1 VPNQVKSSARFHGI
15 GTGKEQNLFG
25 DEQRREVVSKLTDW
39 SNKQLLILAFD
50 HRSSFTEKL
59 FGIKNRPPTPEE
71 KKQIEDY
78 KKMIFEGF
86 TLALKKRV
94 PKEIAGLLV
103 DEEFGTSILREAK
116 KSGLT
121 FAMPMEKSGQEE
133 FDFEYGEKYAKH
145 IEDFDPTFVKVL
157 VRYNPASGAALNQ
170 RQLRRLKKLS
180 DYLQQTKKPFLFELI
195 VPATPMQLKEL
206 GESKETYDK
215 EMRPKLMVESMK
227 EIQAAGVEPSVWK
240 LEGVDNPESAKE
252 VVAQAHRNGRKA
264 GVITLGRGES
274 KEQVQK
280 WLTVGAKIK
289 GIIGFAVGRT
299 IFWQPLS
306 DHKTGKI
313 SRKEAVENIASNY
326 VEFASLWL
334 SEKKR

>member
-1 VPNQVKSSARFHGI
+1 MI
-15 GTGKEQNLFG
+15 
-25 DEQRREVVSKLTDW
+25 DW
-39 SNKQLLILAFD
+39 SKKELLILAFD

-59 FGIKNRPPTPEE
+59 FGIKNRLPTSEE

-86 TLALKKRV
+86 ALALKKRV

-103 DEEFGTSILREAK
+103 DEEFGASILREAK
-116 KSGLT
+116 KSGIT
-121 FAMPMEKSGQEE
+121 FAMPVEKSGQEE
-133 FDFEYGEKYAKH
+133 FDFEYGENYPKH
-145 IEDFDPTFVKVL
+145 IEDFDPTFAKVL
-157 VRYNPASGAALNQ
+157 VRYNPTGDATLNK
-170 RQLRRLKKLS
+170 RQLQRLKRLS

-195 VPATPMQLKEL
+195 VPATPKQLADL
-206 GESKETYDK
+206 DGSKEAYDQ

-227 EIQAAGVEPSVWK
+227 AIQAAGIEPSVWK
-240 LEGVDNPESAKE
+240 LEGVNKPESAKE
-252 VVAQAHRNGRKA
+252 VVAQAQKNGRKA

-280 WLTVGAKIK
+280 WLTVGAKIP

-306 DHKTGKI
+306 EHRTGNI
-313 SRKEAVENIASNY
+313 SRKEAVERIALNY
-326 VEFASLWL
+326 TEFSDLWL